1 MLSKTNDD
9 PCKFLRYGSFQGPQ
23 MVVTTL
29 DPSKDPYKDQIV
41 KIMKDFL
48 SADPKKFA
56 NTEKFVFSL
65 TFMHEEHSYHFYYH

>member
-1 MLSKTNDD
+1 MYIRLLAIAVRGSCMLSKTNDD

-41 KIMKDFL
+41 KIMKG
-48 SADPKKFA
+48 
-56 NTEKFVFSL
+56 
-65 TFMHEEHSYHFYYH
+65 H